1 MCGRL
6 VLKMNFLSSF
16 CAAVVAV
23 IALNGCQRFR
33 PEPLSA
39 ARGAAALEP
48 RSLSD
53 PRLKE
58 FLEKNLD
65 RDLNEWPLT
74 RWDFGTLTLAA
85 FYFHP
90 SLDVA
95 RAQWNIAK
103 AGVISAGGRPNPT
116 IGLIP
121 EYSFNPPGGVS
132 PWLPSVTFDVPIET
146 AGKRGHRV
154 ARARELSEAA
164 RLNIATTAWQAR
176 SRLRT
181 SLLDWT
187 IAARRQELLR
197 QQQSLQEKIVA
208 QLEQRLRAGTISSFE
223 FTSARIA
230 LTKAQ
235 VEFADLSRLA
245 AEARA
250 RMAEAIGVPATALAE
265 VTVDMDLK
273 FPPESEL
280 ISSEIREKALHTRAD
295 ILAALSE
302 YAASE
307 SALHLE
313 IAKQYPDVH
322 LTPGY
327 QWDQGEH
334 KWSFGVSLELPVLNQ
349 NQGPIAEAKAK
360 RAEAAARFEAVQAKA
375 LAEIDLGAA
384 SYHGAEANLMKLEEL
399 LAAQSRQL
407 SAVSAQFKAGAADQ
421 LELLTAQTELAAAEL
436 LRLEG
441 NAKAMQALGQLED
454 AIQRPFNALSALE
467 TNPRLATQTQNP

>member
-1 MCGRL
+1 M
-6 VLKMNFLSSF
+6 
-16 CAAVVAV
+16 
-23 IALNGCQRFR
+23 
-33 PEPLSA
+33 
-39 ARGAAALEP
+39 ARGAATLES

-58 FLEKNLD
+58 FLEKNLE
-65 RDLNEWPLT
+65 RDLSEWPLT
-74 RWDFGTLTLAA
+74 HWNFATLTLAA

-95 RAQWNIAK
+95 RAQWNVAT
-103 AGVISAGGRPNPT
+103 AGVITAGGRPNPT

-121 EYSFNPPGGVS
+121 EYSFNPPGGAS

-146 AGKRGHRV
+146 AGKRRHRL

-164 RLNIATTAWQAR
+164 RLNIAMTAWQVR
-176 SRLRT
+176 SRLRK

-187 IAARRQELLR
+187 TAARRQELLR
-197 QQQSLQEKIVA
+197 EQQSLQEKLVA

-223 FTSARIA
+223 LTSARIT

-250 RMAEAIGVPATALAE
+250 RVAEAVGVPATALTD
-265 VTVDMDLK
+265 VTVDSDLK
-273 FPPESEL
+273 FPPESQL
-280 ISSEIREKALHTRAD
+280 VSSGIRERALHTRAD
-295 ILAALSE
+295 IIGALSE
-302 YAASE
+302 YAAAE

-313 IAKQYPDVH
+313 MARQYPDVH

-334 KWSFGVSLELPVLNQ
+334 KWSLGLSIELPVLNQ

-375 LAEIDLGAA
+375 LGEIDFGTA
-384 SYHGAEANLMKLEEL
+384 SYHGSQANLAKLEEL
-399 LAAQSRQL
+399 LAVQSRQL
-407 SAVSAQFKAGAADQ
+407 SAVTAQFKAGAVDQ
-421 LELLTAQTELAAAEL
+421 LEFLAAQAELTAAEL

-441 NAKAMQALGQLED
+441 SAKAMQALGQLED
-454 AIQRPFNALSALE
+454 AIQQPFSALSSVE
-467 TNPRLATQTQNP
+467 QNPRLATQAQSP